1 MKINYVDYM
10 KKENEIFDSIYKVKD
25 EKVIIASDEKF
36 DFTMVSPNY
45 IKIKQREVNRNNREN
60 IIVMESYDYT
70 LEEYLK
76 SYELSIIEI
85 KRLLLV
91 FTNIFEELHKKN
103 YFQRINLTS
112 IFIKMEKKNQLSFKI
127 MYPKRNNN
135 NDHTIS
141 SDENENILF
150 FSPQYL
156 KDDSSIDGKDD
167 IWTLGIILY
176 YITHKK
182 FPYDKK
188 KTEILQSEEIES
200 NNIEFKTDLDKDLKN
215 LMEKMLK
222 IEKKERLDFKDLYN
236 SIKDIL
242 NKDDFWRLFEHNI
255 INSKLTFINLFRLFY
270 DYLKYKNENCLL
282 NILINVGFFLFR
294 ISFHIFS
301 SILFHNDESISFV
314 YHKDKNL
321 DKLTIPNSINC
332 WIIFTIINLFLKLS
346 QNNKFRIFVYSTF
359 IIIQIFSLIFSIS
372 FFNVFENTHQ
382 TICIKVVFN
391 YFLCNCYIFIL
402 FFINAYLKREYIT
415 LNRDIKMKN
424 EKIIKIL
431 DYLI

>member
-1 MKINYVDYM
+1 MQIKYVDYM

-76 SYELSIIEI
+76 SNELSIIEI

-91 FTNIFEELHKKN
+91 FTNIFEELHKNK
-103 YFQRINLTS
+103 YFQRIKLTS

-156 KDDSSIDGKDD
+156 KGDSDIDGKDD

-176 YITHKK
+176 YIIHKK

-188 KTEILQSEEIES
+188 KNGDS
-200 NNIEFKTDLDKDLKN
+200 
-215 LMEKMLK
+215 
-222 IEKKERLDFKDLYN
+222 
-236 SIKDIL
+236 
-242 NKDDFWRLFEHNI
+242 
-255 INSKLTFINLFRLFY
+255 
-270 DYLKYKNENCLL
+270 
-282 NILINVGFFLFR
+282 
-294 ISFHIFS
+294 
-301 SILFHNDESISFV
+301 
-314 YHKDKNL
+314 
-321 DKLTIPNSINC
+321 TI
-332 WIIFTIINLFLKLS
+332 
-346 QNNKFRIFVYSTF
+346 
-359 IIIQIFSLIFSIS
+359 
-372 FFNVFENTHQ
+372 
-382 TICIKVVFN
+382 
-391 YFLCNCYIFIL
+391 
-402 FFINAYLKREYIT
+402 
-415 LNRDIKMKN
+415 
-424 EKIIKIL
+424 
-431 DYLI
+431 